1 MRSRPKRRRYFVDPK
16 FQLAHLAGYAV
27 STIVIALVV
36 GGVVANLFLF
46 KLPKTRVDESLW
58 RPEFLSHLMWVIL
71 AATVAACVRAVFV
84 SHKIVGPLFRLKGV
98 MRAVGQGDLS
108 CQMQFRTRDR
118 LQDVGVAFDEM
129 IQGLRTLVHLDR
141 TFAGQVADT
150 AKRAGQ
156 MLESGELTPD
166 RVQELRNLLDRITRK
181 ADSIAAD
188 FKTEGNPYD
197 ASL

>member
-1 MRSRPKRRRYFVDPK
+1 
-16 FQLAHLAGYAV
+16 
-27 STIVIALVV
+27 VIALVV

>member
-1 MRSRPKRRRYFVDPK
+1 MRSKPKRRRYFIDPK
-16 FQLAHLAGYAV
+16 FQLSHLAGYAIG
-27 STIVIALVV
+27 TIVIVLVV

-46 KLPKTRVDESLW
+46 KLPKTKVEQSLW
-58 RPEFLSHLMWVIL
+58 GQEFLLHLMWVIL

-84 SHKIVGPLFRLKGV
+84 SHKIVGPLFRLKNV

-108 CQMQFRTRDR
+108 YQMQFRARDR

-129 IQGLRTLVHLDR
+129 IQGLRNLVLLDR
-141 TFAGQVADT
+141 TFAGQVSKT

-156 MLESGELTPD
+156 MLEGGELTPD
-166 RVQELRNLLDRITRK
+166 RVQELRTLLDDIARN

-188 FKTEGNPYD
+188 FKTEENRYD
-197 ASL
+197 APL